1 MLNPKIFSL
10 PEEELPIK
18 DVPQG
23 YAIVSD
29 QVAKEGMPIRFLYRE
44 EPDAAFAPDSG
55 WRMFSGFED
64 DDYADNAANF
74 HLYSLQ
80 RMANYQP
87 AIAKLLHS
95 PTGSVFEQDL
105 HQPDFVVVSDWE
117 IPQE

>member
-10 PEEELPIK
+10 PEEELPVK

-44 EPDAAFAPDSG
+44 EPDAAFSPDSG

-105 HQPDFVVVSDWE
+105 HQPDFVAVSDWE

>member
-10 PEEELPIK
+10 PEEELPVK
-18 DVPQG
+18 NVPQG

-44 EPDAAFAPDSG
+44 EPDAAFSPDSG

-64 DDYADNAANF
+64 DDYAD
-74 HLYSLQ
+74 L
-80 RMANYQP
+80 R
-87 AIAKLLHS
+87 HS
-95 PTGSVFEQDL
+95 PTGSVFGQDL
-105 HQPDFVVVSDWE
+105 HQPDFVAVSDWE

>member
-10 PEEELPIK
+10 LEEELPVK

-29 QVAKEGMPIRFLYRE
+29 HIVKVCMPVRFLYRE
-44 EPDAAFAPDSG
+44 EPDAAFLPDSG

-74 HLYSLQ
+74 HLYSL
-80 RMANYQP
+80 
-87 AIAKLLHS
+87 
-95 PTGSVFEQDL
+95 
-105 HQPDFVVVSDWE
+105 
-117 IPQE
+117 

>member
-10 PEEELPIK
+10 PEEELPVK
-18 DVPQG
+18 NVPEG

-29 QVAKEGMPIRFLYRE
+29 QIAKEGMPIRFLYRE
-44 EPDAAFAPDSG
+44 EPDAAFSPDSG

-74 HLYSLQ
+74 HFYSLQ

-95 PTGSVFEQDL
+95 PIGSVFEQDL
-105 HQPDFVVVSDWE
+105 HQPDFVAVSDWE